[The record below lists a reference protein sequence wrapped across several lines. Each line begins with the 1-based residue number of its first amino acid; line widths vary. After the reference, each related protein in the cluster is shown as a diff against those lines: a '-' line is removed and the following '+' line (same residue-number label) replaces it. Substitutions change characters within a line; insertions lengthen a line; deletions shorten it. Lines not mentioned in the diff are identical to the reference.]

1 MLQVGGGTADRK
13 TPESRISAVSRPLR
27 RLLAVLITGVSLLA
41 PVPTAAQDSSS
52 TTIDPVAARR
62 ENQQRQRRVAGEIDA
77 LRATNAEIQAALIE
91 LDVRLSQGRAAVEA
105 AAAARASAE
114 AEVAAAEAAVRV
126 AEAEAQR
133 TEAEVRQMAIE
144 AYLHPP
150 SEGVASILASRSFT
164 EARQRQSLLSIR
176 TRQRDAVLQ
185 RRRTA
190 LASLRRQRAAAAKA
204 VTAAR
209 AAEEAQAAEL
219 ARLEAARQEQQNLAT
234 SLDQRIEAGL
244 AEAAILASVDAELSR
259 QIDAQQAA
267 LAALVRQYQAVPT
280 QPSPPPVVAA
290 GPPPTTTSSPGTRPA
305 PTTTRPSTTT
315 TRPPLSYTPPAPLY
329 TSADMVRVGNLWVN
343 KLIGSQVAALLAA
356 ASAAGFTLSGGG
368 YRDPAAQIQ
377 LRIAHCGPTDYDIY
391 FRPSSECSPPTA
403 RPGFSMHEQGL
414 AIDFT
419 CNGVLITTQSN
430 PCFVWLSTNAA
441 SYGLYNLPSE
451 PWHWSVNGR

>member
-1 MLQVGGGTADRK
+1 MFQVGGGTADRK
-13 TPESRISAVSRPLR
+13 TLESRISAVSRPLR
-27 RLLAVLITGVSLLA
+27 RLLAALITGTSLLA

-52 TTIDPVAARR
+52 TTIDPAVARR

-77 LRATNAEIQAALIE
+77 LRATNAEIQAVLIE

-105 AAAARASAE
+105 AGAARAAAE
-114 AEVAAAEAAVRV
+114 AEVAAAEAAVKV
-126 AEAEAQR
+126 AETEARR

-150 SEGVASILASRSFT
+150 SEGVASILASRSFS

-190 LASLRRQRAAAAKA
+190 LASLRRQRAAAAEA

-209 AAEEAQAAEL
+209 AAEEAQAVEL

-244 AEAAILASVDAELSR
+244 AEAAILASVDAELAR

-267 LAALVRQYQAVPT
+267 LAALVRQYQAVPA
-280 QPSPPPVVAA
+280 QPSPPPVLAA
-290 GPPPTTTSSPGTRPA
+290 GPPAPSTSAPRNRPG

-315 TRPPLSYTPPAPLY
+315 TQPPLNYTPPAPLY

-343 KLIGSQVAALLAA
+343 KLIGSQVAGLLAA
-356 ASAAGFTLSGGG
+356 ASSAGFTLSGGG

-391 FRPSSECSPPTA
+391 FRPASECSPPTA

-430 PCFVWLSTNAA
+430 PCFGWLAANAA